1 METLAYIH
9 LALAYETA
17 AEADIVPV
25 WAELKLFERLNW
37 RKLSS
42 SASIH
47 FLSLVVALSLLAIAS
62 QALAGVKLG
71 SRGEDVKVV
80 QQRLQE
86 LGYFKS
92 RPNGNFGSL
101 TRSALIRFQRDNGLT
116 PDGEVGRETETVLF
130 GSRSLPQIDNFDS
143 YSDSDRLLGQTPIER
158 FDSGIRRNLLQRGDR
173 GEDVSFLQQLLA
185 RQGFYYG
192 DIDGVFGSQTEQAVI
207 SFQRAKN
214 LFPDGIAER
223 ETLKQ
228 LGYAANIAQGRRDR
242 CPTSAYSFFPKN
254 RYVVVVPGRED
265 RLRQVRAYQPDA
277 VLERS
282 RLGCYVN
289 AGEFP
294 NRQPAENLSK
304 FLQAYKLNARVVYR
318 RR

>member
-1 METLAYIH
+1 METFGYIH
-9 LALAYETA
+9 LALAYETVT
-17 AEADIVPV
+17 EADIVPV
-25 WAELKLFERLNW
+25 WEELKLFERLNW

-42 SASIH
+42 RASIH
-47 FLSLVVALSLLAIAS
+47 FLSLVVGLSLLAIAS

-86 LGYFKS
+86 LGYFNS

-101 TRSALIRFQRDNGLT
+101 TRTAVIRFQRDNGLT
-116 PDGEVGRETETVLF
+116 ADGEVGRETEAVLF
-130 GSRSLPQIDNFDS
+130 SSRRLPQIENFDS
-143 YSDSDRLLGQTPIER
+143 YRDSDRLVGQRPIER
-158 FDSGIRRNLLQRGDR
+158 FDYGSRRNLLQRGDR

-192 DIDGVFGSQTEQAVI
+192 NIDGVFGSQTEQGVL
-207 SFQRAKN
+207 SFQRARN
-214 LFPDGIAER
+214 LFPDGIAET
-223 ETLKQ
+223 ETLRQ
-228 LGYAANIAQGRRDR
+228 LGYTGNIAQARRDR

-254 RYVVVVPGRED
+254 RYVVVIPGTED

-282 RLGCYVN
+282 NLGCYVN